1 MHRAGSWTGSEF
13 FIFAFVTRRL
23 RVFLHRKEIRQLERA
38 GINTTAADELLAR
51 MLVKIDELC
60 AERDRL
66 VGLDRRK
73 YPGTNKF
80 INGPAERRYR

>member
-1 MHRAGSWTGSEF
+1 LEAGPPLNW
-13 FIFAFVTRRL
+13 L
-23 RVFLHRKEIRQLERA
+23 
-38 GINTTAADELLAR
+38 
-51 MLVKIDELC
+51 DELC

>member
-1 MHRAGSWTGSEF
+1 MSGA
-13 FIFAFVTRRL
+13 V
-23 RVFLHRKEIRQLERA
+23 
-38 GINTTAADELLAR
+38 LARMMSICR